1 MPMPSRLKQKKTYFH
16 LQNFNQFTKYIDN
29 SFVVSPL
36 LIFAFFTIVCC
47 SCNRESS
54 ETELT
59 YTATFIDEKLDFKK
73 FRVFVLNT
81 TNYDEIVPT
90 GNFKILDSIIQ
101 LCKYLD
107 KV

>member
-1 MPMPSRLKQKKTYFH
+1 M
-16 LQNFNQFTKYIDN
+16 KYTDN

-47 SCNRESS
+47 SCSRESS

-59 YTATFIDEKLDFKK
+59 YPATFIYEKLDFKK
-73 FRVFVLNT
+73 SRVFVLNT
-81 TNYDEIVPT
+81 TNYDEIAPT

-101 LCKYLD
+101 LYKYLD

>member
-1 MPMPSRLKQKKTYFH
+1 M
-16 LQNFNQFTKYIDN
+16 KYTDN

-54 ETELT
+54 ETDLT
-59 YTATFIDEKLDFKK
+59 YPATFIYEKLDFKK
-73 FRVFVLNT
+73 SRVFVLNT
-81 TNYDEIVPT
+81 TNYDEIAPT
-90 GNFKILDSIIQ
+90 DNFKILDSIIQ
-101 LCKYLD
+101 LYKYLD